1 MSILTAIYLPPVTPL
16 RAGALGGLA
25 SQHPDE
31 HPLNPMSGQ
40 RRCFAA
46 DPLWNFERDAFFF
59 FFFPPAPCHLSASQ
73 LFQGWSLGGVCTA
86 PVSDEGPEPSCRNQ
100 LETGITN
107 PGDFSSGNAKSL
119 TVRQL
124 ILQPISVAERAL

>member
-59 FFFPPAPCHLSASQ
+59 FFFPSGSLSFISQ
-73 LFQGWSLGGVCTA
+73 SAFSRMVLRRCLYS
-86 PVSDEGPEPSCRNQ
+86 
-100 LETGITN
+100 TG
-107 PGDFSSGNAKSL
+107 L
-119 TVRQL
+119 
-124 ILQPISVAERAL
+124 

>member
-1 MSILTAIYLPPVTPL
+1 MSILTAIYLPPVAPL

-59 FFFPPAPCHLSASQ
+59 FFF
-73 LFQGWSLGGVCTA
+73 SLRLLVIYQ
-86 PVSDEGPEPSCRNQ
+86 PVSFFKDGP
-100 LETGITN
+100 
-107 PGDFSSGNAKSL
+107 
-119 TVRQL
+119 
-124 ILQPISVAERAL
+124 